1 MVCNSTSLRHTGTH
15 AHTGGC
21 RGVVDAGGNATP
33 LLVSNFAAGD
43 LEHAQADARPGSPP
57 LIKNLP
63 IYRCVFTAKVIDFV
77 NLYSS
82 SAMFDL
88 SSSLF
93 AFFLIFMRACALY
106 MRVRVRVRVRLR
118 VRVRACARA
127 CACACVRVRG
137 CIVSS
142 VVSVLFCQFTFELR
156 PPAMFNLSSFSL
168 FAFFFDFHECM
179 HIRYACAC
187 ACACAGGYVYVCM
200 CEVVY

>member
-106 MRVRVRVRVRLR
+106 MRVRVRVRVRVGTCTCVCARLCTS
-118 VRVRACARA
+118 VECSVSGVARVRAIHACLCMIVHVDHSIPRKHIAGGLRMCMAVHARD
-127 CACACVRVRG
+127 CVRVLTHLYDAAMPST
-137 CIVSS
+137 IV
-142 VVSVLFCQFTFELR
+142 
-156 PPAMFNLSSFSL
+156 
-168 FAFFFDFHECM
+168 
-179 HIRYACAC
+179 
-187 ACACAGGYVYVCM
+187 
-200 CEVVY
+200 